1 MTVRSKI
8 TAKGQTTIPVEIREL
23 LDLKPGDILTYDIS
37 GKRAHIEKARSAL
50 ELAGVLH
57 DPKRKPLTI
66 DEMKSAWAES
76 ALERYEQSLDR
87 N

>member
-1 MTVRSKI
+1 MSLRSKI
-8 TAKGQTTIPVEIREL
+8 TTKGQTTIPAGVREL
-23 LDLKPGDILTYDIS
+23 LDLKPGDILAYDIS
-37 GKRAHIEKARSAL
+37 GKRVHVEKARSAL
-50 ELAGVLH
+50 ELAGILH

-76 ALERYEQSLDR
+76 ALERYEQSLDQ